1 MPSFDQGLE
10 QVIELLLLSEINLKF
25 RRFVN
30 GSPGGNQ
37 H

>member
-30 GSPGGNQ
+30 GSPGSNQ
-37 H
+37 R

>member
-10 QVIELLLLSEINLKF
+10 QVIELLLLSEINLNI
-25 RRFVN
+25 RRFTD

>member
-10 QVIELLLLSEINLKF
+10 QVIELILQSEINLKF

-30 GSPGGNQ
+30 GSPGSNQ

>member
-10 QVIELLLLSEINLKF
+10 QVIELLLLSEINLKI
-25 RRFVN
+25 RRFTD

-37 H
+37 Y

>member
-25 RRFVN
+25 RRFMN
-30 GSPGGNQ
+30 GSPGSNQ